1 VGGLFTDLAIERRG
15 EGVALWTR
23 RAIVSLFALISL
35 LGLLDVF
42 GQGASQT
49 VATAPAATVRVTAPT
64 AVRGGLFFQSRVEIR
79 AARAIEHPR
88 LVLDDGWVEGMQ
100 VNSIEPSPVGEA
112 SRDGHV
118 VLSYDALDAGQR
130 LVVWLQFEVD
140 PTNAGH
146 RSYDLE
152 LDDAE
157 TRLATVHRSLTVFP

>member
-1 VGGLFTDLAIERRG
+1 VGGLFGDLPLERRG
-15 EGVALWTR
+15 DVVALWTR
-23 RAIVSLFALISL
+23 RAVISLFAVISL

-49 VATAPAATVRVTAPT
+49 SATAPAATVRVTAPT

-79 AARAIEHPR
+79 AVRAIDHPR
-88 LVLDDGWVEGMQ
+88 LVLDEGWFEGMQ

-112 SRDGHV
+112 GRDGRI
-118 VLSYDALDAGQR
+118 VLSYDGLDAGQR
-130 LVVWLQFEVD
+130 LVVWLQFEVN

-152 LDDAE
+152 LDDGE
-157 TRLATVHRSLTVFP
+157 TKVATVHRSLTIFP